1 MISLTNRSLR
11 VSRPAGSVGTI
22 VAVVGLVLFVRGC
35 AVQPAAPVGDAQAF
49 AVPSDAVDA
58 LITAI
63 RTDDLDRLRAIMGEE
78 ARDILSSGDEVAD
91 RAKRQQFLALYDEHH
106 QLIVGRPGGGGGD
119 DTRTLIV
126 GNADWPFPIPLVRD
140 AGQWVFDAA
149 AGHDEIINRR
159 VGENELTTI
168 QVCKAIADA
177 QREYALTDPD
187 GSGVRQYARKIMSD
201 EGRRNGLYWRTAPG
215 EPQSPLGELVAE
227 ASAEGYVRKEV
238 GPTPYHGYYYRIL
251 EAQGPKAPGGAV
263 DYVVDGKMT
272 LGFAVLAYPADYG
285 SSGVM
290 TFLAGADG
298 VVYQASLGENT
309 TELAQQMKAF
319 DPDERWKTV
328 E

>member
-126 GNADWPFPIPLVRD
+126 
-140 AGQWVFDAA
+140 
-149 AGHDEIINRR
+149 
-159 VGENELTTI
+159 
-168 QVCKAIADA
+168 
-177 QREYALTDPD
+177 
-187 GSGVRQYARKIMSD
+187 
-201 EGRRNGLYWRTAPG
+201 
-215 EPQSPLGELVAE
+215 
-227 ASAEGYVRKEV
+227 
-238 GPTPYHGYYYRIL
+238 
-251 EAQGPKAPGGAV
+251 
-263 DYVVDGKMT
+263 
-272 LGFAVLAYPADYG
+272 
-285 SSGVM
+285 
-290 TFLAGADG
+290 
-298 VVYQASLGENT
+298 
-309 TELAQQMKAF
+309 
-319 DPDERWKTV
+319 
-328 E
+328 